1 MRFAFVSHYL
11 VISPQIYRYLMR
23 APNQTILQ
31 GYDDIEDEVFWIYIH
46 RYAPNAAPEA
56 DEISKMGNAFG
67 SNKKLQSRGNR
78 KKKLEQVQKSSSLLI
93 LKKLLRMSLRNKIR
107 STSVQLSI
115 TKSGSRNKSC
125 VIATQVL

>member
-31 GYDDIEDEVFWIYIH
+31 GYDDIEDNVFWIYIH

-67 SNKKLQSRGNR
+67 SNKKLQSRRNR
-78 KKKLEQVQKSSSLLI
+78 KKSLS
-93 LKKLLRMSLRNKIR
+93 KYR
-107 STSVQLSI
+107 SHLHY
-115 TKSGSRNKSC
+115 
-125 VIATQVL
+125 